1 MSVAFASAR
10 PRGKGEVTQQTIQ
23 KVGRGPRAGGGAGY
37 RRARAEPGRGQP
49 AGAGLEQSRGAAEGR
64 DPAGPQEHPAASM
77 RQLGRGPRAGPQGGG
92 AGRHRECVG
101 GVVSAGQA
109 GAVGTRRLWGRGRAA
124 AAGQGRRTVGTGAL
138 GMVSA
143 GWGPWGH
150 AGYSVRPRRTWWGPT
165 AFKDPAPRAGCRAAG
180 PNSPGMVSIEW
191 PARDAVR
198 GATLGI
204 ALGRA
209 RRRGDP
215 PGWRRQWRN
224 AAGGPWPLRTA

>member
-64 DPAGPQEHPAASM
+64 DPAGPQEHPAAGM
-77 RQLGRGPRAGPQGGG
+77 RQLGRGPRAGSQGGG
-92 AGRHRECVG
+92 LGAIGNVSVGWCPRAKPAQWGLAAFGVGGARRPRGKGAGR
-101 GVVSAGQA
+101 
-109 GAVGTRRLWGRGRAA
+109 WG
-124 AAGQGRRTVGTGAL
+124 L
-138 GMVSA
+138 EPS
-143 GWGPWGH
+143 GWGPWGQ
-150 AGYSVRPRRTWWGPT
+150 AGNSARSRRTGWGPT

-180 PNSPGMVSIEW
+180 PSSPGMVSVEW

-209 RRRGDP
+209 GRRGDP

-224 AAGGPWPLRTA
+224 AAGGPSPLRTA